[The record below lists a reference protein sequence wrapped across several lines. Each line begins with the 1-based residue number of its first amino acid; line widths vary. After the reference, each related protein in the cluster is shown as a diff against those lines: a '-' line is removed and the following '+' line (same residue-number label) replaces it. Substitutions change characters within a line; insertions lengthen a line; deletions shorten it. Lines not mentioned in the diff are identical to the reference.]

1 MLRITVQN
9 KNREGRIL
17 FLEGKVSKKWLE
29 ELQTEIEKSINDGKK
44 LALDFSKVTYI
55 DEEGANLINL
65 PHYNKIEKRNCSL
78 LIRTLLGHECREVK
92 SE

>member
-9 KNREGRIL
+9 KNTDLRIL
-17 FLEGKVSKKWLE
+17 MLEGKVSKQWLE

-55 DEEGANLINL
+55 DEAAAQWINQR
-65 PHYNKIEKRNCSL
+65 HNKNIEKRNCSL
-78 LIRTLLGHECREVK
+78 FIRTLLGHDSRGEK
-92 SE
+92 

>member
-1 MLRITVQN
+1 MLRITVHN
-9 KNREGRIL
+9 KNKEGRIL

-29 ELQTEIEKSINDGKK
+29 ELQIEIEKSMNDGEK

-55 DEEGANLINL
+55 DEEGAQLINQ

-78 LIRTLLGHECREVK
+78 FIRTLLGHESGGEK
-92 SE
+92 

>member
-9 KNREGRIL
+9 KNMDIRIL
-17 FLEGKVSKKWLE
+17 LLEGKVSKQWLE

-55 DEEGANLINL
+55 DEEGAQLINQL
-65 PHYNKIEKRNCSL
+65 HYKNIEKRNCSL
-78 LIRTLLGHECREVK
+78 FIRTLLGHESRGK
-92 SE
+92 K